1 MYAKDDNSLFYRLQ
15 QEKKKK
21 KKAFQL
27 VCMHVQERM
36 QLP

>member
-21 KKAFQL
+21 KAFQL

>member
-1 MYAKDDNSLFYRLQ
+1 MTIVYSTDYSR
-15 QEKKKK
+15 KKKK
-21 KKAFQL
+21 KEKAFQL

>member
-1 MYAKDDNSLFYRLQ
+1 MTIVYSTDYSR
-15 QEKKKK
+15 KKKK